1 VNSQAFPKHARRLGA
16 GRWAG
21 RMAGLGSVGP
31 RAGREARP
39 PRADFDPL
47 VHPVAIT
54 EHCVIGDQIRV
65 PAAWCDM
72 AGCGVRFADPAALGE
87 ADNRARAAA
96 AGWGED
102 AFGRLLCPACQQ
114 RHHLAPVRVLAR
126 EPDAATA
133 HPAAGAATRPP
144 GGVSQP
150 GRPLAG
156 RPAAAGRGRHR
167 ATQWPRLLLTVLS
180 DHNGWTTPQPVTVPV
195 GSNVP
200 REPTDPR
207 PSATAPRTQDGTSTT
222 TPILQRR
229 VIAQPGQPRVAHQ
242 RPGVPTD
249 RSHLHPAPPRC
260 RRRPR

>member
-1 VNSQAFPKHARRLGA
+1 VNSQTFPKHARRLGA

-21 RMAGLGSVGP
+21 RMAGPGSVGP

-39 PRADFDPL
+39 PRAGFDPL

-126 EPDAATA
+126 EPDAVTA
-133 HPAAGAATRPP
+133 HPAAGAAARPP

-167 ATQWPRLLLTVLS
+167 ATQWPHLLLTLLS

-200 REPTDPR
+200 REATDPR

-229 VIAQPGQPRVAHQ
+229 ASPNQAN
-242 RPGVPTD
+242 
-249 RSHLHPAPPRC
+249 PA
-260 RRRPR
+260 

>member
-1 VNSQAFPKHARRLGA
+1 VNSQTFPKHARRLGV

-39 PRADFDPL
+39 PRAGFDPL

-54 EHCVIGDQIRV
+54 GHCVIGDQIRV

-87 ADNRARAAA
+87 ADNRARAAV

-114 RHHLAPVRVLAR
+114 RHHLAPVRRVLAR

-133 HPAAGAATRPP
+133 HPAAGAAARP
-144 GGVSQP
+144 GSGVSQP
-150 GRPLAG
+150 GRSLAG
-156 RPAAAGRGRHR
+156 RSAAAGRGGHR
-167 ATQWPRLLLTVLS
+167 ATQWPHLLLTVLS
-180 DHNGWTTPQPVTVPV
+180 GHNGWTAPQPVTVPA
-195 GSNVP
+195 GSNVAG
-200 REPTDPR
+200 EATDPGR
-207 PSATAPRTQDGTSTT
+207 PPRRPAPKTA
-222 TPILQRR
+222 
-229 VIAQPGQPRVAHQ
+229 
-242 RPGVPTD
+242 
-249 RSHLHPAPPRC
+249 PAPPR
-260 RRRPR
+260 RSSSAVSSPNQANPV